1 MAKDTL
7 YIYNSIKASEK
18 GIAVLIDP
26 EKCDNGPQLRSLLE
40 KAVFAKVDLLFVGG
54 STVSRKE
61 FVQTVE
67 FIKQHCP
74 IPVVI
79 FPGSSQQ
86 LSPEADAI
94 LYLSLL
100 SGRNPDFL
108 IGHHVQS
115 AVELNEMDIEVIPTA
130 YLLIDGGTQSSV
142 AYVSQTTPIPRDNST
157 IVKNTAL
164 AGKLQGKRII
174 YLDAG
179 SGAKEVVPAEMIR
192 EVASLDVP
200 VIIGGGIRS
209 IDTIRAAHEAGAAI
223 VVIGNHLE
231 TNTDFLLD
239 IHSYKTDGEGI
250 MVNC

>member
-1 MAKDTL
+1 MDKTTEH
-7 YIYNSIKASEK
+7 IYSIIKSSDK

-40 KAVFAKVDLLFVGG
+40 KAAFAGINFLFVGG
-54 STVSRKE
+54 STVSRQE
-61 FVQTVE
+61 FVQTVK
-67 FIKQHCP
+67 FIKENTS

-86 LSPEADAI
+86 LSPLADAI

-115 AVELNEMDIEVIPTA
+115 AMELFEMDIEVIPTA

-142 AYVSQTTPIPRDNST
+142 AYVSQTTPIPRNKIN

-164 AGKLQGKRII
+164 AGKLQGKRIV

-192 EVASLDVP
+192 HVASLDIP
-200 VIIGGGIRS
+200 VIIGGGLRT
-209 IDTIRAAHEAGAAI
+209 IDTIKKAHDAGASL

-231 TNTDFLLD
+231 QNTDLLLD
-239 IHSYKTDGEGI
+239 IHTYKTNGTTLT
-250 MVNC
+250 V